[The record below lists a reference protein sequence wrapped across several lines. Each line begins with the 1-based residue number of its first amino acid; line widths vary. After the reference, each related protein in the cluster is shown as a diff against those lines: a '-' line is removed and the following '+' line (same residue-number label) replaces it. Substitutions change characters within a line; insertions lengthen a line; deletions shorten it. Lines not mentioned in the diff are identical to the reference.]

1 MFAFLICIL
10 DYSIFA
16 VKSIAFL
23 KLKLKKLK
31 SHFFLYLYSEE
42 FPVKIELRDL
52 RDDVQLLTIT
62 ADVFITRKHFLH
74 FVTSI

>member
-23 KLKLKKLK
+23 KLKLK
-31 SHFFLYLYSEE
+31 SHFFLYLHSEE